1 MCFSLTLVSFLLAF
15 SLLYFHYYVFKTF
28 YKYWSFFVCWNSG
41 HETCTYFLEISET
54 YFPVLYLAVPLFK
67 KEYVGIYSSL
77 THGGLLCVH
86 KAPEMVSKI
95 LWDMNICILGKEV
108 HSINNI
114 FLKTVSDPK
123 MFRNLL
129 EYINHSLLVFPLFF
143 FLINNTVYQQ
153 LKSC

>member
-1 MCFSLTLVSFLLAF
+1 M
-15 SLLYFHYYVFKTF
+15 
-28 YKYWSFFVCWNSG
+28 
-41 HETCTYFLEISET
+41 
-54 YFPVLYLAVPLFK
+54 
-67 KEYVGIYSSL
+67 
-77 THGGLLCVH
+77 H